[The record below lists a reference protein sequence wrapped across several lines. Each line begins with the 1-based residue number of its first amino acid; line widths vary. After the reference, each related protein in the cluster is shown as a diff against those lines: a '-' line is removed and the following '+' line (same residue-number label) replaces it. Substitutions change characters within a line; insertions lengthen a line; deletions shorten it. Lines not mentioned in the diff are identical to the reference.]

1 MQKRAGRRASMYA
14 CVSGEFLR
22 PMLVRVL
29 LVLLLLPMPLSVRR
43 LLQDR

>member
-1 MQKRAGRRASMYA
+1 MYA
-14 CVSGEFLR
+14 CVIGEFLR